1 MDLAMFQTQKPSTAI
16 STLEIPMGIRRFME
30 RNHIWR
36 YRWIKMEV
44 MESKGACGWIF
55 HPDKAPPCTNVA
67 CLVGLQTFQPARLLS
82 SFTIIAEVFLLP
94 DTPPS
99 RASHCFVIITLSGL
113 IMALVVM
120 VGKCRFHPFRL
131 HEISLKRTKSLS
143 SSAPPL
149 SLPY

>member
-16 STLEIPMGIRRFME
+16 SELEIPMGIRRFME

-82 SFTIIAEVFLLP
+82 SFTIIAGVLLLP
-94 DTPPS
+94 DMTS
-99 RASHCFVIITLSGL
+99 IRASHCFVIIALSGL
-113 IMALVVM
+113 IIYLLLVHWVEDDTILNPIT
-120 VGKCRFHPFRL
+120 VWW
-131 HEISLKRTKSLS
+131 
-143 SSAPPL
+143 
-149 SLPY
+149 